1 VHANNTEGIE
11 PQIAQMPPFQD
22 KDDPDYGARS
32 ARTFAFALIVEPQPK
47 KVHAKPLRREECTAC
62 VIESLALS
70 LRLGGFA

>member
-32 ARTFAFALIVEPQPK
+32 ARTFAFALIVEPQPEK
-47 KVHAKPLRREECTAC
+47 GSRKAAKARRMHS
-62 VIESLALS
+62 V
-70 LRLGGFA
+70 RH